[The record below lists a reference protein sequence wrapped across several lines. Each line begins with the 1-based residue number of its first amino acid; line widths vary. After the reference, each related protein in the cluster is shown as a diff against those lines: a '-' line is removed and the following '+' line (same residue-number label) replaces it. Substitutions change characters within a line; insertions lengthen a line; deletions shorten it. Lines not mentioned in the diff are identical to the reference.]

1 MDGEHLTEKIDQC
14 YKEVVH
20 WSRNLFKIPS
30 GKVGTSFVRE
40 ISHLFQAYIYAE
52 RSTIEGIAMKAAMIL
67 PALLLQ
73 KPHSR
78 SRTKDHAKH
87 LERRLGLWK
96 EGSLDNLLEEGR
108 TIQLRLTKE
117 NQYKNNSTDQ
127 LSRKFS
133 KVMMEGKVRAAL
145 RLIAENQTSKPL
157 CLDSAADPNNATES
171 VLDSLLK
178 KHPPKQPYKMDTIV
192 NSNPPVTDPHPII
205 FERIDGQLIRSTVLK
220 MDGAAGPSGLDVAAW
235 KRLCTSFK
243 AVSSELCD
251 TLAAVARR
259 LSTSFVDPKGLS
271 AFVACRLIA
280 LDKCPG
286 VRPIGIGETARRI
299 IGKAIASTLKE
310 DIQDAA
316 GPLQVC
322 AGHIS
327 GCEAAVHAMREV

>member
-1 MDGEHLTEKIDQC
+1 
-14 YKEVVH
+14 
-20 WSRNLFKIPS
+20 
-30 GKVGTSFVRE
+30 
-40 ISHLFQAYIYAE
+40 
-52 RSTIEGIAMKAAMIL
+52 MKAAMIL

-157 CLDSAADPNNATES
+157 CLDSAADPNNATKS

-322 AGHIS
+322 AGR
-327 GCEAAVHAMREV
+327 M